1 MSYDYLWYIGS
12 IKNCIIGV
20 ADGYKGYWERIT
32 ERNGLEEHRARC
44 RDGFRA
50 CDISSFLVLLH
61 FFRIFTTASG
71 GPHEITAA
79 FTWLL
84 LDMLVFADCKCREK
98 LFTVKYSSSF
108 SSLVSLK

>member
-61 FFRIFTTASG
+61 FFSNFHHRLGRLARDHGRFYMAPVGHACI
-71 GPHEITAA
+71 
-79 FTWLL
+79 
-84 LDMLVFADCKCREK
+84 CR
-98 LFTVKYSSSF
+98 L
-108 SSLVSLK
+108 